1 MREMRG
7 GGKPRLISLLTIYL
21 LPRVTLGCEMIQLFI
36 AAHSLFINRFYKL
49 LFLAREILPIDLM
62 SRHRDHVYPIPSLK
76 LSIKKSRSVTL
87 TIPTRYR
94 IRMFECMRA
103 PN

>member
-62 SRHRDHVYPIPSLK
+62 SRHRDHVYPIPS
-76 LSIKKSRSVTL
+76 IKKSRSVTL

>member
-1 MREMRG
+1 MREMHG

-49 LFLAREILPIDLM
+49 LFLAREILPIDL
-62 SRHRDHVYPIPSLK
+62 DVTT
-76 LSIKKSRSVTL
+76 SRSCL
-87 TIPTRYR
+87 SDTIDKV
-94 IRMFECMRA
+94 ID
-103 PN
+103 